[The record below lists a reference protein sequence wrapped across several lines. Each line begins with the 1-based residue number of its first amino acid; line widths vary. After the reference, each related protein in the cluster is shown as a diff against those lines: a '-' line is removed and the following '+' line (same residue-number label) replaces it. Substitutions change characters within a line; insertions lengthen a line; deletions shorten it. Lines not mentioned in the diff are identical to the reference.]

1 MDAEQVME
9 RFSRIERYLDWAA
22 MAGRS
27 AQSVPPAIR
36 ECLQELE
43 QRSDELKH
51 LVAPAHD
58 PAELAQWVDALKQ
71 LGDRAAEA
79 SEAAQDLDRDLR
91 NAIEVAQNEI
101 AHLRRQLH

>member
-1 MDAEQVME
+1 ME

>member
-9 RFSRIERYLDWAA
+9 RFSRIERYLDWAT

-58 PAELAQWVDALKQ
+58 PAELAQWVEALKQ

-79 SEAAQDLDRDLR
+79 SEAATDLDRDLR

>member
-9 RFSRIERYLDWAA
+9 RFSRIERYLDRAT

-36 ECLQELE
+36 ACLQELE

-51 LVAPAHD
+51 RVSPTDNAAD
-58 PAELAQWVDALKQ
+58 LAQWVEALKQ

-79 SEAAQDLDRDLR
+79 SEAATDLDRDLR

>member
-58 PAELAQWVDALKQ
+58 PAELAQWVDALKR

>member
-1 MDAEQVME
+1 VDSEQVME
-9 RFSRIERYLDWAA
+9 RFFRIERYLDWAA
-22 MAGRS
+22 LVGRS
-27 AQSVPPAIR
+27 AQRVPPALR
-36 ECLQELE
+36 QCLDELE
-43 QRSDELKH
+43 QRSGELKH
-51 LVAPAHD
+51 LVAPSYD
-58 PAELAQWVDALKQ
+58 PAALTAWVDALKQ